1 MAKSMREAEGF
12 NNMFASLGF
21 GMDSKP
27 KKESD
32 HTKEETAAQTKIV
45 EEGKATENHKQDK
58 DTKDLPEPESNG
70 KESIEKNESNLEED
84 QTNQDLKDQ
93 KSLPDGKENGKE
105 REEREP
111 IHQETRK
118 TPEEISEYDD
128 EISNQTSVSKI
139 SKQETSTIT
148 DSGSKSKQTKN
159 ISNKSAARRGKK
171 KTGTSSSKGQQAVS
185 MNEESS
191 ENENTSVRLYA
202 RNKRY
207 FEIRAAQLGVS
218 QMEYINFLLEEEE
231 KREAK
236 EELDPFSIELPKKES
251 TSIKALVLTKHNM
264 EFLRSASSN
273 LGMKMTQ
280 FINWML
286 DNERKEEK
294 ENGPRQ
300 SIDTWRAIQNE
311 EQ

>member
-27 KKESD
+27 KKGSD
-32 HTKEETAAQTKIV
+32 STKEETAAQTNLV
-45 EEGKATENHKQDK
+45 EEGKAAENLKQDK
-58 DTKDLPEPESNG
+58 ETKDLPEAESNG

-93 KSLPDGKENGKE
+93 KSLPDGKE

-118 TPEEISEYDD
+118 TPKEISDND
-128 EISNQTSVSKI
+128 SEISNQTSVSKI
-139 SKQETSTIT
+139 SKQETSTVT
-148 DSGSKSKQTKN
+148 DSGSNSKKTKN
-159 ISNKSAARRGKK
+159 TSNKSAARRGKK
-171 KTGTSSSKGQQAVS
+171 KTGASSSKSQPAVS

-300 SIDTWRAIQNE
+300 SMDTWRAIQNE

>member
-32 HTKEETAAQTKIV
+32 QTKEETAAQKNLV
-45 EEGKATENHKQDK
+45 EEGKAAEKLKQDK
-58 DTKDLPEPESNG
+58 DAKDLPEAESNG

-84 QTNQDLKDQ
+84 QTNQDHKDQ
-93 KSLPDGKENGKE
+93 KSLSDGKE

-128 EISNQTSVSKI
+128 EISNQTFVSKI
-139 SKQETSTIT
+139 SKQETSTLT
-148 DSGSKSKQTKN
+148 DSGSNSKKTKN
-159 ISNKSAARRGKK
+159 TSNKSAARRGKK
-171 KTGTSSSKGQQAVS
+171 KTGASSSKSQPAAS

>member
-32 HTKEETAAQTKIV
+32 KTKEETAAQKNLV
-45 EEGKATENHKQDK
+45 EEGKAAEKLKQDK
-58 DTKDLPEPESNG
+58 DAKDLPEAESNG

-84 QTNQDLKDQ
+84 QTNQDHKDQ
-93 KSLPDGKENGKE
+93 KSLSDGKE

-128 EISNQTSVSKI
+128 EISNQTFVSKI
-139 SKQETSTIT
+139 SKQETSTLT
-148 DSGSKSKQTKN
+148 DSGSNSKKTKN
-159 ISNKSAARRGKK
+159 TSNKSAARRGKK
-171 KTGTSSSKGQQAVS
+171 KTGASSSKSQPAAS

>member
-27 KKESD
+27 QKESD
-32 HTKEETAAQTKIV
+32 QTKEETAAQKNLV
-45 EEGKATENHKQDK
+45 EEGKAAEKLKQDK
-58 DTKDLPEPESNG
+58 DAKDLPEAESNG

-84 QTNQDLKDQ
+84 QTNQDHKDQ
-93 KSLPDGKENGKE
+93 KSLSDGKE

-139 SKQETSTIT
+139 SKQETSTLT
-148 DSGSKSKQTKN
+148 DSGSNSKKTKN
-159 ISNKSAARRGKK
+159 TSNKSAARRGKK
-171 KTGTSSSKGQQAVS
+171 KTGASSSKSQPAAS

-300 SIDTWRAIQNE
+300 SIDTWRAIQSE